1 MTVAVAVGCSGGH
14 FVKDKDFRRMVE
26 ADYAARTC
34 IGGLDSLMALPEGIS
49 RAEREALVFLY
60 AYMPLADLADYPAD
74 YWLENTRA
82 AFRAREEMP
91 WDIPEREFRHFV
103 LPVRV
108 NNESLDGH
116 RTVFYEELKPW
127 LEGLSLQEAIL
138 EVNHWCHEK
147 VTYQPSDARTSSPLN
162 TVKNALGRCGEEST
176 FTVAALR
183 AVGIPARQVYT
194 PRWAHTDDNH
204 AWVEAW
210 ADGRWWFLGAC
221 EPEPVLNLGWF
232 NAPASRALLMHT
244 RVFGRYDGPEEV
256 VLQGPNYTEIN
267 LIDQYAST
275 GRVCFE
281 VQRADGSPAAGARV
295 DFCIYNY
302 AEFYPAVTK
311 YADETGRTFLTAG
324 RGDMLVWA
332 SLDGA
337 YGFAKVNF
345 GTDETV
351 TVVLNS
357 PVENAFYQ
365 LVPPPEQVNLPEVS
379 PELRALND
387 RRLAY
392 EDSLRTAY
400 EATFLNLDEARI
412 LAADQGFGEAM
423 AERLVR
429 ARGNWATLE
438 NFLAR
443 ANDRER
449 AEVVLA
455 SLSTKDL
462 HDITPELLEDYYAA
476 EPFLGARIEDAFLSS
491 FYGFFQVDRK
501 EAVLDDVLL
510 LEEPAAWSIP
520 VSPEGSW
527 KAGVADKRSLE
538 LYTVAL
544 LRARG
549 QEARKDPVTGK
560 LQLLQ
565 DGTWLDFSE
574 SPAEAPKGT
583 LFLDYTPTKIID
595 KPKYYSHFTLSRIE
609 NGRPRLLAFDEG
621 EVVTDGVQ
629 LDAGDYLLVSGNRL
643 SNGSVPVTLRFFT
656 LEEGA
661 VLHQELRIEA
671 GEGGAPV
678 IGTFD
683 CESKICVDGESVSIL
698 SQTGRGTYVL
708 ALLDPGKEPTNH
720 ALRDLAAERERLE
733 AWGRPILL
741 LCPSEEALQRL
752 RKEMEEGRYGQLP
765 ATVLFGVA
773 TAGDG
778 RSEPAMTGTPEPAM
792 TGTPKPA
799 MTGTPEPAMTT
810 LVIPGLTGNPALP
823 VVLVADSFNHTFF
836 LSEGYTIG
844 LGTQLAQFSL
854 LLRDF

>member
-1 MTVAVAVGCSGGH
+1 MKRQIIAVYAALLTTLLATGCGGH
-14 FVKDKDFRRMVE
+14 FIKDREFRRTVE
-26 ADYAARTC
+26 ADYAQRTC
-34 IGGLDSLMALPEGIS
+34 IGGLDSLAALPEGIS
-49 RAEREALVFLY
+49 RAEREALEFLY
-60 AYMPLADLADYPAD
+60 AYMPLADLVDQPAE
-74 YWLENTRA
+74 YWLENVRA

-91 WDIPEREFRHFV
+91 WRIPEREFRHFV

-108 NNESLDGH
+108 NNENMDAH
-116 RTVFYEELKPW
+116 RNAFYEELKPR

-176 FTVAALR
+176 LTVAALR
-183 AVGIPARQVYT
+183 SVGIPARQVYT

-244 RVFGRYDGPEEV
+244 RVFGKYDGPEEV

-267 LIDQYAST
+267 LTDNYT
-275 GRVCFE
+275 GTACARFE
-281 VQRADGSPAAGARV
+281 VVKADGSPAAGARV

-311 YADETGRTFLTAG
+311 YADEKGHTFLSAG
-324 RGDMLVWA
+324 RGDMLAWA
-332 SLDGA
+332 SQDGA
-337 YGFAKVNF
+337 YGYAKVSF

-351 TVVLNS
+351 RIVLSN
-357 PVENAFYQ
+357 PTEEAFLQ
-365 LVPPPEQVNLPEVS
+365 IVPPPEQANLPEVT
-379 PELRALND
+379 PEQRARNDLRVA
-387 RRLAY
+387 R
-392 EDSLRTAY
+392 EDSLRHAY
-400 EATFLNLDEARI
+400 EATFLQLDEARI
-412 LAADQGFGEAM
+412 FAADQGFGEAM

-443 ANDRER
+443 ADDRER
-449 AEVVLA
+449 AEMVLA

-476 EPFLGARIEDAFLSS
+476 EPFLGARTEDEFLSS
-491 FYGFFQVDRK
+491 FYGFFQVERK
-501 EAVLDDVLL
+501 EAGPDDVQLY
-510 LEEPAAWSIP
+510 EEPGAWRIP
-520 VSPEGSW
+520 ASPEGSW
-527 KAGVADKRSLE
+527 KAGVADRRSLE
-538 LYTVAL
+538 LYTIAL

-560 LQLLQ
+560 LQLRQ
-565 DGTWLDFSE
+565 DGTWLDYSE

-583 LFLDYTPTKIID
+583 LLLDYQPDGIID
-595 KPKYYSHFTLSRIE
+595 NPRYYSHFTLSRIE
-609 NGRPRLLAFDEG
+609 DGRPRLLAFDEG
-621 EVVTDGVQ
+621 EVDMGGGTDWEHAFRSGVQ

-643 SNGSVPVTLRFFT
+643 SDGSVPVSLRFFT

-671 GEGGAPV
+671 SGNGAPV

-683 CESKICVDGESVSIL
+683 CESKISVNGESVSIL
-698 SQTGRGTYVL
+698 SLAGRGCYAL

-720 ALRDLAAERERLE
+720 ALRDIAAEREKLE
-733 AWGRPILL
+733 AWGRPFLM
-741 LCPSEEALQRL
+741 LCPSEEALERL
-752 RKEMEEGRYGQLP
+752 QSELAEGRYGQLP

-773 TAGDG
+773 
-778 RSEPAMTGTPEPAM
+778 PE
-792 TGTPKPA
+792 
-799 MTGTPEPAMTT
+799 
-810 LVIPGLTGNPALP
+810 GLLEGARP
-823 VVLVADSFNHTFF
+823 VVLVADSFNRSFF
-836 LSEGYTIG
+836 RSEGYTIG
-844 LGTQLAQFSL
+844 LGTQMVQLIARL
-854 LLRDF
+854 

>member
-14 FVKDKDFRRMVE
+14 FVTDRQFRRTVE
-26 ADYAARTC
+26 ADYAARTQ
-34 IGGLDSLMALPEGIS
+34 IGGLDSLTALPQGIS
-49 RAEREALVFLY
+49 RAEREALEFLY
-60 AYMPLADLADYPAD
+60 AYMPLADAVDQPAE
-74 YWLENTRA
+74 YWLENVRA

-91 WDIPEREFRHFV
+91 WRIPEREFRHFV

-116 RTVFYEELKPW
+116 RTVFYEELKPR

-176 FTVAALR
+176 LTVAALR

-210 ADGRWWFLGAC
+210 ADGEWWFLGAC

-244 RVFGRYDGPEEV
+244 RVFGKYDGPEEV

-267 LIDQYAST
+267 LTDNYTAT
-275 GRVCFE
+275 GLARFE
-281 VQRADGSPAAGARV
+281 VLKADGNPAAGARV

-311 YADETGRTFLTAG
+311 YADGEGRTFLSAG
-324 RGDMLVWA
+324 RGDMLAWA
-332 SLDGA
+332 SLEGA
-337 YGFAKVNF
+337 YGYAKVRF
-345 GTDETV
+345 GTDEKV
-351 TVVLNS
+351 SIVLDS
-357 PVENAFYQ
+357 PAETAFLQ
-365 LVPPPEQVNLPEVS
+365 IVPPPEQVQLPDVS
-379 PELRALND
+379 PEQRALND
-387 RRLAY
+387 RRLAR
-392 EDSLRTAY
+392 EDSLRHAY

-412 LAADQGFGEAM
+412 FAGDQGFGEEM
-423 AERLVR
+423 ALRLVR
-429 ARGNWATLE
+429 ARGNWATIE

-443 ANDRER
+443 ADDHQR
-449 AEVVLA
+449 AEMVLA

-462 HDITPELLEDYYAA
+462 HDITPVLLEDYYAA
-476 EPFLGARIEDAFLSS
+476 EPFLGARTEDEYLSS
-491 FYGFFQVDRK
+491 FYGFFQVERK
-501 EAVLDDVLL
+501 DAALDDVQLY
-510 LEEPAAWSIP
+510 EEPGAWRIP
-520 VSPEGSW
+520 ASPEGSW
-527 KAGVADKRSLE
+527 KAGVADSRSLE
-538 LYTVAL
+538 LYTIAL

-565 DGTWLDFSE
+565 DGIWLDYSGL
-574 SPAEAPKGT
+574 PAESPKGT
-583 LFLDYTPTKIID
+583 LFLDYTPTEVID
-595 KPKYYSHFTLSRIE
+595 NPKYYSHFTLSRIE
-609 NGRPRLLAFDEG
+609 DGRPRLLSFDEG
-621 EVVTDGVQ
+621 EVDMGGGTDWAHAFRGGVQ

-643 SNGSVPVTLRFFT
+643 SDGSVPVSLRFFT

-661 VLHQELRIEA
+661 ALHQELRIEE

-683 CESKICVDGESVSIL
+683 CESNICVDRESVSIL
-698 SQTGRGTYVL
+698 SQTGRGTYAL
-708 ALLDPGKEPTNH
+708 ALLDPGKEPTTH
-720 ALRDLAAERERLE
+720 ALRDIAAERERLE
-733 AWGRPILL
+733 AWGRPLILL
-741 LCPSEEALQRL
+741 CRSEEALQRL
-752 RKEMEEGRYGQLP
+752 RKELDEGRYGQLP

-773 TAGDG
+773 TVGDG

-792 TGTPKPA
+792 TGTP
-799 MTGTPEPAMTT
+799 EPTMAP
-810 LVIPGLTGNPALP
+810 LIIPGLTGNPALP
-823 VVLVADSFNHTFF
+823 VVLVADSFNRTFF

-844 LGTQLAQFSL
+844 LGTRLVQLTARL
-854 LLRDF
+854 